1 MAKSRYE
8 ELLNMAHSATNG
20 AGAAFSRD
28 EQGNTY
34 VDTYTG
40 NGQER
45 QQVAFTPDKPVEER
59 HSNYEELSTWRI
71 MPRAARVLPSPVTS
85 RATCM

>member
-59 HSNYEELSTWRI
+59 HSKYE
-71 MPRAARVLPSPVTS
+71 
-85 RATCM
+85 